1 MRAKVITLSADK
13 ESFAGADRLIDSSN
27 HYKNNFVIDKYKASV
42 PESIIDEFQE
52 MRIKW
57 NYPWTQEVL
66 DMQSGLMKRPYET
79 RDPLRRMACFM
90 SHYRLWTH
98 CHEEQEDY
106 LIFEHDAIFQ
116 RHFDYEEVRKSR
128 FNIVSIN
135 DPRGATRMSR
145 VYHESLQVLTV
156 PVGPA
161 PYVDMNMQTP
171 QGLPGNS
178 AYWIDPVGAKK
189 MLDLVNEYG
198 AWPNDALMCNQL
210 MPQMLGCVK
219 NYATHLQP
227 MSSTTT
233 K

>member
-13 ESFAGADRLIDSSN
+13 ESFAGANRLIDSSN
-27 HYKNNFVIDKYKASV
+27 HHKNDFTIDKFKASV
-42 PESIIDEFQE
+42 PESIVDEFQE
-52 MRIKW
+52 LGIKW

-90 SHYRLWTH
+90 SHYHLWKM
-98 CHEEQEDY
+98 CADEEEEY

-116 RHFDYEEVRKSR
+116 RHFDLEEVRSSR
-128 FNIVSIN
+128 FQIVSLN
-135 DPRGATRMSR
+135 DPRGATRLSR
-145 VYHESLQVLTV
+145 EYHTALQNYNKQVVST
-156 PVGPA
+156 
-161 PYVDMNMQTP
+161 PYIDDNLQTP

-178 AYWIDPVGAKK
+178 AYWITPTGAKK
-189 MLDLVNEYG
+189 LLNLVKEYG

-210 MPQMLGCVK
+210 MPTMLGCIK

-227 MSSTTT
+227 MKSSTT